1 MSPQRKTQIV
11 MVAYF
16 LAIFVASAFLIGWLL
31 LPFLSILILAAV
43 VSSFF
48 KPIHERLSRLV
59 RRRVSSFL
67 TCCLIFLLLFLP
79 IVFFVTIVSR
89 EAFSLYQMAR
99 GAALGEHFKALMVG
113 SRLVE
118 RFNALIAPFDLA
130 LTGDILRQAVSEM
143 GRFVGLFV
151 YEQASAIASNIL
163 EFLVNFFLMLLVI
176 YFLLIDGDRLIDFI
190 VELSPLPREQDEKLI
205 RKFKDMAGAILIGNG
220 VCGVLQGTAGGMIF
234 AAFGLESAFLW
245 GVVMGILAFLP
256 IIGVGAVFVPASVY
270 MLLRGR
276 IGAGVGMF
284 VLYLILV
291 GVVEYMFKPKLVGD
305 RVQMHTLLVFLAMIG
320 GLRIFGIL
328 GIIYGPLVATA
339 FLTLTDI
346 YHTSYQIILEPS
358 NKAYYTD
365 SFSK

>member
-11 MVAYF
+11 MVVYF

-48 KPIHERLSRLV
+48 KPIHERLSGLV
-59 RRRVSSFL
+59 RRRLSSFL

-89 EAFSLYQMAR
+89 EAFNLYQMAR
-99 GAALGEHFKALMVG
+99 GAALGEHFKALMGG
-113 SRLVE
+113 SQLVE
-118 RFNALIAPFDLA
+118 RFNALVAPFDLA
-130 LTGDILRQAVSEM
+130 VTGDILRQAVSEM

-163 EFLVNFFLMLLVI
+163 EFLVNFFLMLLVT

-220 VCGVLQGTAGGMIF
+220 VCGVLQGTAGGVIF
-234 AAFGLESAFLW
+234 AAFGLE
-245 GVVMGILAFLP
+245 
-256 IIGVGAVFVPASVY
+256 
-270 MLLRGR
+270 
-276 IGAGVGMF
+276 
-284 VLYLILV
+284 
-291 GVVEYMFKPKLVGD
+291 
-305 RVQMHTLLVFLAMIG
+305 
-320 GLRIFGIL
+320 
-328 GIIYGPLVATA
+328 
-339 FLTLTDI
+339 
-346 YHTSYQIILEPS
+346 
-358 NKAYYTD
+358 
-365 SFSK
+365 

>member
-1 MSPQRKTQIV
+1 MTPQRKSQIV

-43 VSSFF
+43 VTSFF
-48 KPIHERLSRLV
+48 RPVHDRLSRLF
-59 RRRVSSFL
+59 RRRLSSLL
-67 TCCLIFLLLFLP
+67 TCGLIFLLLFLP
-79 IVFFVTIVSR
+79 IVFFVSVVSR
-89 EAFSLYQMAR
+89 EAFNLYQMAR
-99 GAALGEHFKALMVG
+99 GAALGEHFKALMVE

-118 RFNALIAPFDLA
+118 RFNALIAPLDLA
-130 LTGDILRQAVSEM
+130 LTGDILRQAVSEL

-176 YFLLIDGDRLIDFI
+176 FFLLIDGDRLVEFI

-220 VCGVLQGTAGGMIF
+220 VCGFLQGTVGGMVF

-276 IGAGVGMF
+276 IGAGLAMF

-291 GVVEYMFKPKLVGD
+291 GVVEYVFKPKLVGN

-328 GIIYGPLVATA
+328 GIVYGPLVATA

-358 NKAYYTD
+358 DKTYYTD
-365 SFSK
+365 SLSK